1 MREGTR
7 KIYGQVVIGSGFG
20 GSVSA
25 LRLSEKGYDVLLVER
40 GKRWRSDEFPEKNTS
55 LRRFLW
61 LPLLGFTGTWKITPT
76 RGLIALGGAGLGG
89 GSLLYGNTLYV
100 PEPGIFAADYWS
112 RSRDD
117 WFEVLAPYYGLAQ
130 RMLGVSRSRY
140 EGVADRILAD
150 VAEEMGRGHT
160 FENVSIAAFQD
171 YQESA
176 VGGSSDPYFSGQG
189 PIRKPC
195 NLCAGCMV
203 GCRFDAKNTLDR
215 NYLYFAER
223 NGVEVR
229 TETEV
234 VAIEPLPGP
243 DGKRDGGGG
252 YELTLRTTT
261 GWRRRSSKVR
271 AKGVV
276 VAAGTM
282 GTLKLLFDAKYRDGY
297 LSNISDEL
305 GARIRCNSET
315 FYSVGLDTRLAHA
328 AGDVPVGMAV
338 NASFKPDDITMI
350 EPVRFSKG
358 SDAMYFSV
366 NVVPLTDKG
375 GLPRPVK
382 LLLNC
387 LRHPLQTLRQL
398 NPVGKTS
405 NSVLLMIMQSADS
418 FVHAKWRRAWTKFFR
433 GGMTF
438 VPEQGAGRLTTY
450 FPIGQDVARRF
461 ARRAGGSAGNVLLDI
476 LADVP
481 VTGHVM
487 GGATI
492 GAGPESGVVD
502 DKGVV
507 FGYEN
512 LRILDGSI
520 IPGNLAV
527 NPALT
532 ILALSEHA
540 MSHVPVADA
549 ERAASI
555 RPVEFSAPLP
565 GSVSALDG
573 SGDLLRQ
580 ATRQSREA
588 IPQSRIESFSP
599 G

>member
-1 MREGTR
+1 MGSETGH
-7 KIYGQVVIGSGFG
+7 IYGQVVIGSGFG

-25 LRLSEKGYDVLLVER
+25 LRLSEKGYDVLVVER
-40 GKRWRSDEFPEKNTS
+40 GKCWRSDEFPERNTS

-61 LPLLGFTGTWKITPT
+61 LPVLGFTGIWKITPT
-76 RGLIALGGAGLGG
+76 RRLIALGGSGLGG

-100 PEPGIFAADYWS
+100 PERGIFAAEYWKRS
-112 RSRDD
+112 RSD
-117 WFEVLAPYYGLAQ
+117 WFDVLAPYYGLAQ

-150 VAEEMGRGHT
+150 VAKEMGRSHT

-176 VGGSSDPYFSGQG
+176 AGGSADPYFAGHG

-243 DGKRDGGGG
+243 EGERDGSGG
-252 YELTLRTTT
+252 YELTLRATT
-261 GWRRRSSKVR
+261 GWRRGSGKVR
-271 AKGVV
+271 AQGVV

-282 GTLKLLFDAKYRDGY
+282 GTLKLLFDAKYRDGH
-297 LSNISDEL
+297 LRNISDEL

-315 FYSVGLDTRLAHA
+315 FYSVGIDTRRADSA
-328 AGDVPVGMAV
+328 SDVPVGMAV

-350 EPVRFSKG
+350 EPVRFSRG
-358 SDAMYFSV
+358 SDAMYFGV
-366 NVVPLTDKG
+366 NVVPLTDRG
-375 GLPRPVK
+375 RLPRPVK

-387 LRHPLQTLRQL
+387 LRHPLQTLLQL

-418 FVHAKWRRAWTKFFR
+418 FVHAKWRAAWTKLFR
-433 GGMTF
+433 RGMTF
-438 VPEQGAGRLTTY
+438 VPELGAGRLTTY

-461 ARRAGGSAGNVLLDI
+461 ADKAGGSAGNVLLDI

-492 GAGPESGVVD
+492 GAGPQNGVVD
-502 DKGVV
+502 EEGRV
-507 FGYEN
+507 FGYRN
-512 LRILDGSI
+512 LRVLDGSI

-532 ILALSEHA
+532 ILALAEHA
-540 MSHVPVADA
+540 MSHVPFADGP
-549 ERAASI
+549 RAARI

-573 SGDLLRQ
+573 SGDLLNQ
-580 ATRQSREA
+580 AMRQSRA
-588 IPQSRIESFSP
+588 SVRQP
-599 G
+599 